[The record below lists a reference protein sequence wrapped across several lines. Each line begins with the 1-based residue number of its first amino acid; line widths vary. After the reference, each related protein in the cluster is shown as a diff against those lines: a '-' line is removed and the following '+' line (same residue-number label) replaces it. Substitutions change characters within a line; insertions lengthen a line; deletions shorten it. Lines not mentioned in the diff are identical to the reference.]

1 MTLRSLQFLILL
13 VIFCWGSPLT
23 GFGESS
29 NQISTGKGKPSLQAI
44 ADQRYYD
51 IPIKLNERVQQML
64 RYYTERKHSILNR
77 GLARSGRYMDM
88 FRRELR
94 AWGLPQDLVF
104 VVAVESNFNERS
116 VSVKQAVGLWQFMS
130 TTAQQYQLRVD
141 PWIDQRRDP
150 LKATRAAAQHF
161 KYLYEIFGDWELVL
175 AAYNAG
181 EGRVQRAM
189 ERAKQR
195 KKPTD
200 FWSLSLP
207 RETRSYVP
215 AIMATA
221 IIYKN
226 LDYFGITGVALEPP
240 MEQSQFQVP
249 VDFSFQEVAQRAGM
263 PLDELL
269 TYNMAYLR
277 EMPPIDQKHYT
288 IYLPQKYQPALWQSL
303 RQYGEPS
310 SHWLQHYNSM
320 LQDTPENLQTL
331 ERHGDL
337 KYVRVQRGENLS
349 TISRKYNTTITR
361 LLRWNRIPKNQ
372 LLQVGQRLKMYVVN
386 RKVLEDVREKNQNL
400 EERIRGTQFV
410 IRVPKGAT
418 LSELAERYHTN
429 IKELMTIN
437 RLRSPM
443 DLQAGQSLKIYA
455 RPKTIQVPQGATLSN
470 LAQRYDVSVKELMAW
485 NNLAAPNA
493 LQANQ
498 ALIIAPP
505 PEPTSQQLVQ
515 EKQVRIRVPQGATL
529 SELAER
535 YNVTVSKLMEWN
547 NLKSSDSLLAGQQLT
562 VFREITQNNK
572 ATHRIIQVRM
582 GDTLWDIAREH
593 RTSVEQLLVLNDLEG
608 NEPLRLNQKL
618 KVPVRPDI

>member
-1 MTLRSLQFLILL
+1 
-13 VIFCWGSPLT
+13 
-23 GFGESS
+23 
-29 NQISTGKGKPSLQAI
+29 
-44 ADQRYYD
+44 
-51 IPIKLNERVQQML
+51 ML

-161 KYLYEIFGDWELVL
+161 KYLYGIFGDWELVL

-226 LDYFGITGVALEPP
+226 LDYFGITGVELDPP

-263 PLDELL
+263 PLEELL
-269 TYNMAYLR
+269 TYNTAYLR

-418 LSELAERYHTN
+418 LSELAERY
-429 IKELMTIN
+429 
-437 RLRSPM
+437 
-443 DLQAGQSLKIYA
+443 
-455 RPKTIQVPQGATLSN
+455 
-470 LAQRYDVSVKELMAW
+470 
-485 NNLAAPNA
+485 
-493 LQANQ
+493 
-498 ALIIAPP
+498 
-505 PEPTSQQLVQ
+505 
-515 EKQVRIRVPQGATL
+515 
-529 SELAER
+529 
-535 YNVTVSKLMEWN
+535 NVTVSKLMEWN

>member
-1 MTLRSLQFLILL
+1 MMTLRSLQFLILL
-13 VIFCWGSPLT
+13 AIFCWGSPLPS
-23 GFGESS
+23 FGESS
-29 NQISTGKGKPSLQAI
+29 NQISKGKPSLQTI

-51 IPIKLNERVQQML
+51 IPIKLNKRVQQML

-161 KYLYEIFGDWELVL
+161 KYLYGIFGDWELVL

-226 LDYFGITGVALEPP
+226 LDYFGITGVKLDPP

-263 PLDELL
+263 PLEELL
-269 TYNMAYLR
+269 TYNTAYLR

-418 LSELAERYHTN
+418 LSELAERYHTD

-455 RPKTIQVPQGATLSN
+455 RPKTIQVPKGATLSN

-515 EKQVRIRVPQGATL
+515 EKQVRIRVPKGATL

>member
-1 MTLRSLQFLILL
+1 
-13 VIFCWGSPLT
+13 
-23 GFGESS
+23 
-29 NQISTGKGKPSLQAI
+29 
-44 ADQRYYD
+44 
-51 IPIKLNERVQQML
+51 
-64 RYYTERKHSILNR
+64 
-77 GLARSGRYMDM
+77 
-88 FRRELR
+88 
-94 AWGLPQDLVF
+94 
-104 VVAVESNFNERS
+104 
-116 VSVKQAVGLWQFMS
+116 
-130 TTAQQYQLRVD
+130 
-141 PWIDQRRDP
+141 
-150 LKATRAAAQHF
+150 
-161 KYLYEIFGDWELVL
+161 
-175 AAYNAG
+175 
-181 EGRVQRAM
+181 
-189 ERAKQR
+189 
-195 KKPTD
+195 
-200 FWSLSLP
+200 
-207 RETRSYVP
+207 
-215 AIMATA
+215 
-221 IIYKN
+221 
-226 LDYFGITGVALEPP
+226 
-240 MEQSQFQVP
+240 
-249 VDFSFQEVAQRAGM
+249 
-263 PLDELL
+263 
-269 TYNMAYLR
+269 
-277 EMPPIDQKHYT
+277 
-288 IYLPQKYQPALWQSL
+288 
-303 RQYGEPS
+303 
-310 SHWLQHYNSM
+310 
-320 LQDTPENLQTL
+320 
-331 ERHGDL
+331 
-337 KYVRVQRGENLS
+337 
-349 TISRKYNTTITR
+349 
-361 LLRWNRIPKNQ
+361 
-372 LLQVGQRLKMYVVN
+372 MYVVN

-418 LSELAERYHTN
+418 LSELAERYHTD

-455 RPKTIQVPQGATLSN
+455 RPKTIQVPKGATLSN

-515 EKQVRIRVPQGATL
+515 EKQVRIRVPKGATL